1 MYTGWTRTAGESYIT
16 DEVLVSQKGLTTFE
30 AVLKKHDHMPWA
42 RYSPN
47 GYECSSKGDKR
58 FSALFARLEDGRT
71 IEEAYQLDVK
81 GYRHVV
87 SHWTQAKGQPPLNGK
102 TRLELLVDYIDLW
115 DKWAM
120 ENPELITELEE
131 ASRDKVLTDMFA
143 TSEVNQAHALSRI
156 IDCIRSNRKLPFE
169 F

>member
-30 AVLKKHDHMPWA
+30 AVLKKHFYMPWA

-47 GYECSSKGDKR
+47 GYECSSKGDTR

-81 GYRHVV
+81 GYRRIA
-87 SHWTQAKGQPPLNGK
+87 SHWMQAKGQPPLNGK
-102 TRLELLVDYIDLW
+102 TRPELLAEYLELW
-115 DKWAM
+115 DTWAM
-120 ENPELITELEE
+120 ENPQLIEELEV

-143 TSEVNQAHALSRI
+143 TSDVNQAHALSRI
-156 IDCIRSNRKLPFE
+156 IDRIRSNRNLPFE